1 MGREFIS
8 GTAEFGGGGGR
19 LCVRMGALLVM
30 ENRRSGKDTFF
41 TLGDEQAQ
49 GEPMEAWS
57 SALCPPRDDSD
68 HTCP

>member
-1 MGREFIS
+1 
-8 GTAEFGGGGGR
+8 
-19 LCVRMGALLVM
+19 MGALLVM

-68 HTCP
+68 HMCL